1 MLLKKNENEQ
11 TKNLHGTFRVITK
24 NTNEQQ
30 KNPIRYSFSKFFSS
44 IFIFHVGIIK
54 QKKKEEIGVVLGN
67 VSLFNSNYYLLN

>member
-1 MLLKKNENEQ
+1 MSKQKIYMGHFESLQKIQ
-11 TKNLHGTFRVITK
+11 TNNK
-24 NTNEQQ
+24 